1 MAQDSPGN
9 SLQSRPSLGKKESLR
24 EALALLPYLS
34 RYRRYFIPALCAM
47 LVTGGLVLL
56 FPKLMGDLIGAPLN
70 ALGSGGDIDV
80 ASVLNRRSHIALIL
94 VGVLTLQAIVAYFRI
109 TWFIKAGECALADIR
124 LELYARLIRQ
134 PMTFFNRH
142 RTGELSSRIASDL
155 TLIRDTLVS
164 TVPQFLR
171 QSITLVGSL
180 ILIFVTS
187 VKLSLFMLACL
198 PIVILATAWFGR
210 RIRSRS
216 RQAQDLMADSHVI
229 VEETL
234 QGAANV
240 KAFGNEG
247 YETGRYQQ
255 AVRRFLDVA
264 LSTARLRAAFVSFII
279 LVLFGVITVVVW
291 YGSGL
296 LAIPPEEG
304 GIRSSQF
311 ISFVLYTVFLG
322 GALGSFPEVVSQ
334 LQKSLG
340 ATERVRELLREE
352 PELPLDFAPLQS
364 SNDAPQTPQPLA
376 AASSRLQG
384 ALRFH
389 DVRFNYPSRPDVE
402 VLRGVSFSAAAGQ
415 RVALVGPSGAGKS
428 TVISLLLRFFEPSS
442 GHILFDGK
450 PSADYDL
457 AFLRTQLA
465 IVPQEVLLFG
475 GSVRENIGYGR
486 IGASEDEIRE
496 AARKANASEF
506 IEKFPEQYD
515 TLVGDRGL
523 RLSGGQRQ
531 RIAIARAILA
541 DPAILILDEATSS
554 LDSESEA
561 AVQSAL
567 EDLMRDR
574 TSIIIAHRLSTV
586 READQILVL
595 NEGRIVETG
604 THENLSKNQG
614 GLYWMLSKLQFA
626 SA

>member
-1 MAQDSPGN
+1 MAHDSTDNPPKSG
-9 SLQSRPSLGKKESLR
+9 PSLGKKESLR
-24 EALALLPYLS
+24 EALALFPYLS

-70 ALGSGGDIDV
+70 ALGSGGEIDV
-80 ASVLNRRSHIALIL
+80 AAVLNRRSHIALIL
-94 VGVLTLQAIVAYFRI
+94 VGVLTLQALVAYFRI

-124 LELYARLIRQ
+124 QDLYARLIRQ

-142 RTGELSSRIASDL
+142 RTGELSSRLASDL

-198 PIVILATAWFGR
+198 PVVILATAWFGR

-216 RQAQDLMADSHVI
+216 RLAQDLMAESHVI

-247 YETGRYQQ
+247 YETERYQQ
-255 AVRRFLDVA
+255 AVQRFLKIA

-296 LAIPPEEG
+296 LALPPEEG

-322 GALGSFPEVVSQ
+322 GALGSFPEVISQ
-334 LQKSLG
+334 LQKALG
-340 ATERVRELLREE
+340 ATERVRELLREA
-352 PELPLDFAPLQS
+352 PELDLDHPSPRQ
-364 SNDAPQTPQPLA
+364 A
-376 AASSRLQG
+376 AAAQPRLRG
-384 ALRFH
+384 ALCFREVHFT
-389 DVRFNYPSRPDVE
+389 YPSRPDVE

-442 GHILFDGK
+442 GQILFDGK
-450 PSADYDL
+450 PSAEYDL
-457 AFLRTQLA
+457 AYLRTQLA

-475 GSVRENIGYGR
+475 GSIRENIGYGR
-486 IGASEDEIRE
+486 IGASEEEIRD
-496 AARKANASEF
+496 AARKANASDF

-541 DPAILILDEATSS
+541 NPAILILDEATSS

-595 NEGRIVETG
+595 NEGRVVETG
-604 THENLSKNQG
+604 THENLSQIQG

-626 SA
+626 GAAA